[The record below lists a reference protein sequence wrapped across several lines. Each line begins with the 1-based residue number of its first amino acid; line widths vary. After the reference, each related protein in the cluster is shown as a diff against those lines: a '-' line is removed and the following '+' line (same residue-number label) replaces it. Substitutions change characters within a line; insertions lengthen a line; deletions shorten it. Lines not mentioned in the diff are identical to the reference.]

1 MEDEVE
7 MRDVVV
13 QSDVVDVEHT
23 ALMRDT
29 RRDEGRDCGG
39 SRVLMQLTNDKL
51 VHSKEVRV
59 WQVGPVTK

>member
-23 ALMRDT
+23 ALMRDA
-29 RRDEGRDCGG
+29 RSAEGRECGG
-39 SRVLMQLTNDKL
+39 SCVRVHLRNEEL
-51 VHSKEVRV
+51 VHSNELRV
-59 WQVGPVTK
+59 